1 MGLANTSILAGATVS
16 ATGGT
21 AVNYTP
27 DGLAV
32 KNGIHLIDASVSDF
46 RIRPQVTAKT
56 KNPTLL
62 PDGSYGKDHR
72 EILLVEPFVDSKG
85 KTQFDFI
92 RIERSMHP
100 ESSAA
105 KGLDLLRKG
114 AQLAI
119 DADTASF
126 WATGSLS

>member
-16 ATGGT
+16 ASGGT
-21 AVNYTP
+21 AVSYTP
-27 DGLAV
+27 DGLTV
-32 KNGIHLIDASVSDF
+32 KNGMHLIDASITDF
-46 RIRPQVTAKT
+46 RTRPQVTVKT
-56 KNPTLL
+56 KNPALL
-62 PDGSYGKDHR
+62 PDGSYGKDNR

-105 KGLDLLRKG
+105 KGIDLLKKA

-119 DADTASF
+119 DSDTASF

>member
-1 MGLANTSILAGATVS
+1 MGLTNASILTGAAVN

-32 KNGIHLIDASVSDF
+32 KNGVHLIDASVTDF
-46 RIRPQVTAKT
+46 RLRPQVTAKT
-56 KNPTLL
+56 KNPSLL
-62 PDGSYGKDHR
+62 PDGNYGKDNR

-105 KGLDLLRKG
+105 KGVDLLKKA
-114 AQLAI
+114 AQLCV
-119 DADTASF
+119 DTDTTSF